1 MNFIPFSNKENT
13 YLFQRLVSPSST
25 LAIVVQFFLSCGVG
39 YAGMYST
46 LLKQLNLEMD
56 GTEDL

>member
-13 YLFQRLVSPSST
+13 YSCFNSWFPLFWL
-25 LAIVVQFFLSCGVG
+25 VVQFFLSCRVG

-46 LLKQLNLEMD
+46 LLDQLNLEMD